1 MQIYETLIVLNANL
15 ERFIIDKEIEKYTNL
30 FQQFSDTKK
39 VYTKDIGQKKLAYS
53 IKHIEYGYYVT
64 FIYQDDNNQSI
75 INMERE
81 MQSDDHVLK
90 YITIT
95 NEEKKLDDLIIN
107 HPQSEQIDAYDVLL
121 GIAEY

>member
-1 MQIYETLIVLNANL
+1 MQIYETLIILNANL
-15 ERFIIDKEIEKYTNL
+15 EKLIIDKEIEKYTNL

-39 VYTKDIGQKKLAYS
+39 VYTEDIGQKKLAYS
-53 IKHIEYGYYVT
+53 IKHIEYGYYVK

-90 YITIT
+90 YITMT

-107 HPQSEQIDAYDVLL
+107 HPQSKQIDAYDVLL